1 MAGCALECCHAV
13 VQTHPLT
20 MQDLPRPERLRRNLL
35 IGVGALLWLSAIVMA
50 RAVGPPSGARLTHF
64 LPVVDALLIGGAL
77 AAGALAAQMVL
88 RMIGISMVLI
98 AMVVGVADL
107 SGAVARLPADAW
119 LLIGMPVGYWLA
131 PLLLGLSFVAVSWRR
146 GTAMRAEFTHALTA
160 ILAVAAL
167 ALSVGQLAMD
177 AFLREMPAA
186 TSGLA
191 RRGGAQYTVW
201 FGPILGAVCVLLLI
215 WRPRVRLQRLTLLP
229 AALATLAVMIGS
241 VLLYDTLVAREV
253 AFIEQAIG
261 SALGE
266 SKREVFAV
274 IEQPTEALVRQA
286 RRMERLPRVDASQWR
301 YEASLYTR
309 YFPGLVA
316 VEALSANRELQW
328 ATLAPPN
335 RITPALTSADRQA
348 IDAALDRAA
357 RDHVNTITYFQG
369 DASGEPGFYV
379 AVPLTRNSKSVGFLL
394 GVFDVE
400 ALFAPLGDR
409 GVVPGYALAVTQ
421 DGHPLYSRSVADA
434 SSRWAMETELAVMN
448 ARWVV
453 RLAPGREVVQ
463 SLRSP
468 ITGLALGGGAAVGLL
483 FGWALYLWQ
492 AARVR
497 LRQVQELNRGLH
509 EHMHRREQVERD
521 LRASEQR
528 FRAVA
533 ESAQD
538 GIVMA
543 DADGIVHF
551 WNPAAERL
559 FGYSAAEMQNAPLD
573 RIIPPDLRRAH
584 RAGMERLNQ
593 GGEPRLL
600 GHSISMRAMRAD
612 GSEFPVELSLSRW
625 EQGGKFF
632 YSALIRDMTEQQRK
646 DASIRRLTTELEQR
660 VNERTLELRE
670 ANVELAHEVAERRRM
685 EERLAGRARQQAV
698 LAEMGQRALAMTDFD
713 ALLEDALVTACST
726 LELDTCALLE
736 LRADRRSLL
745 LRAGYGWPYHEIGTK
760 TIDIDS
766 GNHAGYTLQQN
777 TPVVSEELG
786 QEKRFRTE
794 PLIANDAVKSG
805 MSCVIS
811 GHRRRVGVLVGYHRS
826 VRAFTEDEV
835 YFLQSVAN
843 VIGLIYERSRAER
856 ERAQLLA
863 HERSARAEADSAK
876 NRVSDILESITDAF
890 MALDGKFSFTYANAR
905 AEQFL
910 RMSRQ
915 SLLGS
920 NIWERFPW
928 LRHSRFERECE
939 RAFRTNVTAEFE
951 EFFEHFG
958 EWFEFRIYPAREGLS
973 IYFRDVSARKRS
985 LEALHESE
993 MRQRL
998 MIEAVRDYAIF
1009 MLDTDGKVASW
1020 NEGATRIL
1028 GYREDE
1034 AIGLGLE
1041 PFYLQGDESAA
1052 RQEFAIA
1059 RDAGRF
1065 EREGWQRRKSGER
1078 FWASTITTR
1087 LEDDSHRVIG
1097 FSRIMRDLMERKRA
1111 EEWLA
1116 AEKERLSVTLY
1127 SIADGV
1133 ISTDTEGK
1141 ITLINRVAEELTGLR
1156 AADVLGQPLAR
1167 VFRVIDRA
1175 TRRPV
1180 EDAAVWVLREG
1191 RARPLNVDTLLL
1203 AHDGTER
1210 AIADTA
1216 APIRDREGNMI
1227 GVVQVFRDVSA
1238 QQRMEEELRKSR
1250 NLESIGLLAGGIAHD
1265 FNNILTAILGNISL
1279 AKLHTKP
1286 GDPVY
1291 EELTHAEKAFARA
1304 QDLTQQLLTFAKGGA
1319 PIKKSASVAEL
1330 LQDTAT
1336 FALRGSNV
1344 RLQLEI
1350 APDLWQGRID
1360 VGQISQ
1366 VVNNIVIN
1374 AKQAMPGGGTLTVN
1388 AHNARVESAE
1398 QEAMA
1403 LDEGRYVCIE
1413 IRDTGSG
1420 IDPKHL
1426 PHIFDPYF
1434 TTKRHGVGLGLATS
1448 YSIVRKHGGHI
1459 EVRSELGRGTAFII
1473 YLPASDAA
1481 PVRER
1486 QREIRAGG
1494 GQGKILLMDDEEQIR
1509 RVAGTLLQRLGY
1521 EVGFAANGEEAIE
1534 RYSAAQGEG
1543 KPYDLVILD
1552 LTIPGAMGGRECLE
1566 ALKRLDPN
1574 VRAVVSSGYS
1584 NDPVM
1589 AEFRRYGFDGVVA
1602 KPYRLQ
1608 QLTAALQEILGTRKD
1623 AAP

>member
-1 MAGCALECCHAV
+1 M
-13 VQTHPLT
+13 QTHPFT
-20 MQDLPRPERLRRNLL
+20 AQALPRLDRARRSLL
-35 IGVGALLWLSAIVMA
+35 FAAAALLWLFAALTA
-50 RAVGPPSGARLTHF
+50 RALGPPSGARLTHF
-64 LPVVDALLIGGAL
+64 LPALDALLIGAALLCRALGMATALRLVGLSTVSIGAT
-77 AAGALAAQMVL
+77 
-88 RMIGISMVLI
+88 
-98 AMVVGVADL
+98 VGFVDL
-107 SGAVARLPADAW
+107 SGASARLPADAW
-119 LLIGMPVGYWLA
+119 LSIGMPVGYWLA
-131 PLLLGLSFVAVSWRR
+131 PLFLGLSFVVLSWRHE
-146 GTAMRAEFTHALTA
+146 TTPLHAELTHALTA
-160 ILAVAAL
+160 ILAVAVL

-177 AFLREMPAA
+177 AFLR
-186 TSGLA
+186 GLPQGRA
-191 RRGGAQYTVW
+191 SVGYAVW
-201 FGPILGAVCVLLLI
+201 FAPIVGALGALVSI
-215 WRPRVRLQRLTLLP
+215 WRPRARMQRVTLLP
-229 AALATLAVMIGS
+229 AALATLAVTIGS
-241 VLLYDTLVAREV
+241 VLLYDTLAARET

-261 SALGE
+261 HALGE
-266 SKREVFAV
+266 TKDTVQSL
-274 IEQPTEALVRQA
+274 IERPTEALVRQA
-286 RRMERLPRVDASQWR
+286 RRMERLPRVGTNQWR

-309 YFPGLVA
+309 YFPGLIA
-316 VEALSANRELQW
+316 VEGLSVRRQPQW
-328 ATLAPPN
+328 ATTAPAN
-335 RITPALTSADRQA
+335 RITPDLTAADRQA
-348 IDAALDRAA
+348 IDIAFARAA
-357 RDHVNTITYFQG
+357 RENVDTIVYFEG
-369 DASGEPGFYV
+369 DARGEPGFYV
-379 AVPLTRNSKSVGFLL
+379 IVPLQRNDRPAGFLV
-394 GVFDVE
+394 GVFDIE
-400 ALFAPLGDR
+400 ALFAPLSEPT
-409 GVVPGYALAVTQ
+409 VAPGYALSVTRAEQ
-421 DGHPLYSRSVADA
+421 SLYSRPVADA
-434 SSRWAMETELAVMN
+434 SSRWAMETNLVILDT
-448 ARWVV
+448 RWRVQ
-453 RLAPGREVVQ
+453 LAPGHAVVQ
-463 SLRSP
+463 ELRSP
-468 ITGLALGGGAAVGLL
+468 ITGIALGGGAAAALL
-483 FGWALYLWQ
+483 LGWAMYLWQ

-497 LRQVQELNRGLH
+497 LGQVQDLNRGLN

-521 LRASEQR
+521 LRMSEQR

-538 GIVMA
+538 AIVMA
-543 DADGIVHF
+543 GADGIVRF
-551 WNPAAERL
+551 WNQAAERL
-559 FGYSAAEMQNAPLD
+559 FGYSAEEMQNAPLD
-573 RIIPPDLRRAH
+573 RIVPPSLRRAH
-584 RAGMERLNQ
+584 RAGMDRLNR
-593 GGEPRLL
+593 GGEPRLM
-600 GHSISMRAMRAD
+600 GHPVSMRALRAD

-625 EQGGKFF
+625 EQGGQYF

-646 DASIRRLTTELEQR
+646 DVSIQRLTSELEQR

-670 ANVELAHEVAERRRM
+670 ANMELAHEVAERRRM

-726 LELDTCALLE
+726 LELDMCALLE
-736 LRADRRSLL
+736 LRADRRGLL
-745 LRAGYGWPYHEIGTK
+745 LRAGFGWSYQEVGEK
-760 TIDIDS
+760 VIDTDV
-766 GNHAGYTLQQN
+766 GNHAGFTLQQN
-777 TPVVSEELG
+777 APVVSEDLAH
-786 QEKRFRTE
+786 EKRFSTE
-794 PLIANDAVKSG
+794 PLIEAGAVKSG

-826 VRAFTEDEV
+826 GRAFNEDEV

-856 ERAQLLA
+856 ERAQLLT
-863 HERSARAEADSAK
+863 HERSARAEADTAK
-876 NRVSDILESITDAF
+876 NRVSDILESIADAF
-890 MALDGKFSFTYANAR
+890 MALDGKFAFTYANSR
-905 AEQFL
+905 AEQLL

-915 SLLGS
+915 TLLGS

-928 LRHSRFERECE
+928 LRQSRFERETE
-939 RAFRTNVTAEFE
+939 RAFQTGVTAEFE

-973 IYFRDVSARKRS
+973 IYFRDVSARKHS

-1009 MLDTDGKVASW
+1009 MLDTNGKIASW

-1028 GYREDE
+1028 GYREEE
-1034 AIGLGLE
+1034 ALGLE
-1041 PFYLQGDESAA
+1041 LARIYQEGDENAA
-1052 RQEFAIA
+1052 RQEFEIA
-1059 RDAGRF
+1059 RAAGRF

-1087 LEDDSHRVIG
+1087 LEDDSRQVIG
-1097 FSRIMRDLMERKRA
+1097 YSRIMRDLMERKRA

-1141 ITLINRVAEELTGLR
+1141 ITLANRVAEELTGMR
-1156 AADVLGQPLAR
+1156 AADLLGRPVTR
-1167 VFRVIDRA
+1167 VFRVIDRV

-1180 EDAAVWVLREG
+1180 EDAAAWVLREG
-1191 RARPLNVDTLLL
+1191 RARPLNVDILLL
-1203 AHDGTER
+1203 AHDGSER
-1210 AIADTA
+1210 AIADSA

-1279 AKLHTKP
+1279 AKLHTKA
-1286 GDPVY
+1286 GDPVF
-1291 EELTHAEKAFARA
+1291 EELTHAEKAFVRA

-1319 PIKKSASVAEL
+1319 PIKKTASVAEL
-1330 LQDTAT
+1330 LHDTAT

-1374 AKQAMPGGGTLTVN
+1374 AKQAMPSGGTLTVN
-1388 AHNARVESAE
+1388 AHNARVEGAE

-1403 LDEGRYVCIE
+1403 LDKGRYVRIE

-1459 EVRSELGRGTAFII
+1459 EVRSELGQGTTFII
-1473 YLPASDAA
+1473 YLPASDAP
-1481 PVRER
+1481 PVRE
-1486 QREIRAGG
+1486 QRGEMRAGG
-1494 GQGKILLMDDEEQIR
+1494 GQGKILLMDDEDQIR

-1521 EVGFAANGEEAIE
+1521 EVGFAASGEEAIE
-1534 RYSAAQGEG
+1534 RYTAAQAEG
-1543 KPYDLVILD
+1543 KPFDLVILD
-1552 LTIPGAMGGRECLE
+1552 LTIPGGMGGRECLE

-1589 AEFRRYGFDGVVA
+1589 ADFRRYGFDGVVA

-1608 QLTAALQEILGTRKD
+1608 QLTGALQEILAARNNGTS
-1623 AAP
+1623 